1 MLEWQRSAVDL
12 TTNQMVLSDFDATSY
27 LQWVKGRP
35 IQGSAVLSNFL
46 HEWTHRWCFHSAVGS
61 AVSLVKMR
69 AAARQL
75 AGRSAL
81 DDYVRCMTAA
91 RCLEP
96 LAEGLAL
103 FAEFD
108 TYPGK
113 SPWLSQTLTAT
124 SLYFTPDL
132 KAGPL
137 LPLEGLLQNLR
148 RDPLLL
154 ERKAGIYA
162 KPAASPYLLG
172 YLSVKS
178 LWCQMAA
185 ACNALNDRELFLSYL
200 RSYFYDDSGLV
211 LAILSRA
218 HDEVRAAERIVNHL
232 SSRVRDLLCFDELS
246 KRVNLWLTSAEEGRV
261 DLSSIG
267 ITRHQSEEAR
277 SLLEQ
282 ALVIDVKDDWSETF
296 AAWTL
301 MTLQERTICLI
312 GTTKVFLRPTMIA
325 DKMDLAFTSEGPA
338 IYTIGASVMKPHG
351 REGELFIFGTGDAH
365 GMIVVLRVDREV
377 SLISSFGECSDGEL
391 TLIKRH
397 VLNKLNSESLH
408 EELRASLEKSD
419 VVSTAWQMI
428 APQVNSA
435 VDAIYGPLS
444 TLNATEERW
453 RDAFEQ
459 LQQMGVFS
467 LLDEDAALTRALAAI
482 GLVNT
487 VSTDVETIRALGT
500 TLGVEEASLE
510 EALNLD
516 ARYGMRLVVR
526 REGSA
531 VALV

>member
-1 MLEWQRSAVDL
+1 MLEWQRSSVDL

-27 LQWVKGRP
+27 LQWLEGRP
-35 IQGSAVLSNFL
+35 VQGSAVLANFL
-46 HEWTHRWCFHSAVGS
+46 HEWTHRWCFHSLVGS

-75 AGRSAL
+75 AGRSAF
-81 DDYVRCMTAA
+81 DDYVRCMTAT

-124 SLYFTPDL
+124 LLYFTPDL

-137 LPLEGLLQNLR
+137 LPLEGLLQDLR
-148 RDPLLL
+148 RNPVLL

-162 KPAASPYLLG
+162 CPAASPYLLG

-185 ACNALNDRELFLSYL
+185 ACDALNDRELFLSYL
-200 RSYFYDDSGLV
+200 RSYFYDDPGLV
-211 LAILSRA
+211 LAIVSPARG
-218 HDEVRAAERIVNHL
+218 EVRAAEQIANHL
-232 SSRVRDLLCFDELS
+232 NSRVRDLLSFDVLS
-246 KRVNLWLTSAEEGRV
+246 KRVDLWLASAEEGHV
-261 DLSSIG
+261 DLTSIG
-267 ITRHQSEEAR
+267 ATCHQSERAR

-282 ALVIDVKDDWSETF
+282 ALVTDFSADRSETF

-312 GTTKVFLRPTMIA
+312 GAAKVVLRPSMIA
-325 DKMDLAFTSEGPA
+325 DKMDLALTLDGPS
-338 IYTIGASVMKPHG
+338 ICTTEASVMKPHV
-351 REGELFIFGTGDAH
+351 RDGELFIFGTGDAH

-377 SLISSFGECSDGEL
+377 SLVSSFGKCSDDEVA
-391 TLIKRH
+391 LIKRH
-397 VLNKLNSESLH
+397 VLNKVDSESIH
-408 EELRASLEKSD
+408 EELRTSLEKSA
-419 VVSTAWQMI
+419 VVSTVWQTI
-428 APQVNSA
+428 APQVNA
-435 VDAIYGPLS
+435 AMDAIYAPLS
-444 TLNATEERW
+444 TLNASDECW
-453 RDAFEQ
+453 RNAFEH
-459 LQQMGVFS
+459 LQPMGVFS

-487 VSTDVETIRALGT
+487 VSTDVETIRTLGMA
-500 TLGVEEASLE
+500 LGVEEAALE
-510 EALNLD
+510 EALNLE
-516 ARYGMRLVVR
+516 ARYGMRLVAR
-526 REGSA
+526 RESSA
-531 VALV
+531 LALV